1 MREGGG
7 CRSREW
13 TLTMGSREHLL
24 GAWSRI
30 RRREPWEVC
39 ESGSLLKV
47 PFEKTHCLAAGSRVG
62 DVVRWG
68 EVNKGGL
75 EAAWGRGSGGFPPS
89 CSESHHGSYRQML
102 NWPHMFLVP

>member
-1 MREGGG
+1 
-7 CRSREW
+7 
-13 TLTMGSREHLL
+13 MGSREHLL

-47 PFEKTHCLAAGSRVG
+47 PFERTHCLAAGSRVG

-68 EVNKGGL
+68 GGGEQGWFGSCLGKGKGKGN
-75 EAAWGRGSGGFPPS
+75 WGFSSVF
-89 CSESHHGSYRQML
+89 
-102 NWPHMFLVP
+102 